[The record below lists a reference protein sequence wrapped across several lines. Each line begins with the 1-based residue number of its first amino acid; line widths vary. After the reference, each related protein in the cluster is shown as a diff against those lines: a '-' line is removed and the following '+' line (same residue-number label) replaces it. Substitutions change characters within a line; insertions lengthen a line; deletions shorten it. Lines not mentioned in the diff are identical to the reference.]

1 MGGVTH
7 LIVFLSMFSAITLMS
22 EAQYLLAVTKD
33 EPSRQ
38 YYTTVYIGSAAMTS
52 PVNLLIDL
60 GTNLTWLNCRK
71 IKSLSTLGLVTCKS
85 STCKSIPGNGCDR
98 NTCLYRQPR
107 PLGKN
112 TVVTTGRVVQ
122 DNATIFTTEGGQ
134 PVHIAPSRRFT
145 FSCAVD
151 KYLQG
156 MAPPIAGVLAL
167 SPGEFPFWRQMTS
180 AFNVIPKFSLCLPSS
195 RYGYFFMGT
204 PSLGGKKTV
213 PMTSTT
219 LKIDS
224 GKYLIS
230 VRSIYVDGVPLTLD
244 PSLLEGGAQLSTVV
258 PFTVLQTDIY
268 NALAQSFT
276 LRQRYYMTKLF
287 YLMISVFKYIKS
299 TNLIFVWVLNLFSQN
314 IGMTQTPGGHAPF
327 KHCFGEGASG
337 RNMDVSVME
346 IGLPGNGKE
355 VKWRFQGANMME
367 RVSETVICLAFV
379 DGGKKPNESMVIGTH
394 QLQDYLVEFDLS
406 TTQMAFSDPLILHNT
421 NCST

>member
-1 MGGVTH
+1 MGGHTH
-7 LIVFLSMFSAITLMS
+7 LIVFVSMFAAITLIS
-22 EAQYLLAVTKD
+22 EAQYILPIFKH
-33 EPSRQ
+33 EPSKQ
-38 YYTTVYIGSAAMTS
+38 YYTLIYIGSATTSS
-52 PVNLLIDL
+52 PVNLLLDL
-60 GTNLTWLNCRK
+60 GTNLTWLNCRN
-71 IKSLSTLGLVTCKS
+71 IKSLSSLRLVTCES
-85 STCKSIPGNGCDR
+85 STCKSISGNGCDGKI
-98 NTCLYRQPR
+98 CLYREPS
-107 PLGKN
+107 PFLLTN
-112 TVVTTGRVVQ
+112 HTVTKTDRVVQ
-122 DNATIFTTEGGQ
+122 DKATIFSTESGI
-134 PVHIAPSRRFT
+134 PPSLVSFRPFT
-145 FSCAVD
+145 FSCAVQ
-151 KYLQG
+151 KNLQG
-156 MAPPIAGVLAL
+156 IAPPISGVIGL
-167 SPGEFPFWRQMTS
+167 SSGELPFWRQVTS
-180 AFNVIPKFSLCLPSS
+180 AFNVIPKFALCLPSS
-195 RYGYFFMGT
+195 RVGTFYMGATSSYDT
-204 PSLGGKKTV
+204 PVFGGKNPV
-213 PMTSTT
+213 PMTLTP

-230 VRSIYVDGVPLTLD
+230 PTSIYVDGIPLSLN

-258 PFTVLQTDIY
+258 PYTVLQTDVY

-276 LRQRYYMTKLF
+276 LKAT
-287 YLMISVFKYIKS
+287 
-299 TNLIFVWVLNLFSQN
+299 N